1 MAKCGHC
8 SAPLPPNS
16 QYCRY
21 CGVRNDIDLR
31 AVHHSPAVGEHS
43 ERMCPQCRVKL
54 QTIRLDLDPPLQIE
68 RCDSCFGLFFDPGE
82 VESLLNSAVSPVFDA
97 NPRLIGN
104 INQDRF
110 RKEQKVKYLKC
121 PVCGVLMNRVAFGH
135 RSGVIVDRCLSHGV
149 WLDGGEVTH
158 LLEWKKAGGQLL
170 HDKKLAEQ
178 QAKIARRRNA
188 PRADIG
194 SSLPIR
200 RQPGDD
206 IELLTSVAGVI
217 FSLFD

>member
-31 AVHHSPAVGEHS
+31 AIQSSDVGAS
-43 ERMCPQCRVKL
+43 ASDRPCPHCRIPLK
-54 QTIRLDLDPPLQIE
+54 TIRLDLDPPLQIE

-82 VESLLNSAVSPVFDA
+82 VESLLNCAVSPVFDA

-104 INQDRF
+104 INQDRY

-121 PVCGVLMNRVAFGH
+121 PVCGVLMNRVAFGL

-149 WLDGGEVTH
+149 WLDGGEITH

-170 HDKKLAEQ
+170 HDKKRAEQ
-178 QAKIARRRNA
+178 QAKNARLRNA
-188 PRADIG
+188 PGAGIG
-194 SSLPIR
+194 SSSTFQ
-200 RQPGDD
+200 RQTGDD

-217 FSLFD
+217 FSLFE